1 MIEMKNRGDMEMWYE
16 DLKNRKQVEVCNE
29 RKVNGISIG
38 RRRRNLV
45 QYRLGKL
52 ELRHYLKAGV
62 FVLNRRGSYEKVDK
76 KMLRNWI
83 RTGRVVADG
92 DIRDVMADLVMC
104 GERIIL

>member
-1 MIEMKNRGDMEMWYE
+1 MWYE
-16 DLKNRKQVEVCNE
+16 DLKNRKRGKILSE
-29 RKVNGISIG
+29 RKVNGIRIG

-62 FVLNRRGSYEKVDK
+62 FVLNRRGNYERVDRR
-76 KMLRNWI
+76 MLRNWI

-104 GERIIL
+104 GERVSL

>member
-1 MIEMKNRGDMEMWYE
+1 MWHE
-16 DLKNRKQVEVCNE
+16 DLKNEKRKEVSNE
-29 RKVNGISIG
+29 RKVKGIKIG

-62 FVLNRRGSYEKVDK
+62 FVLNRRGNYERVDR

-92 DIRDVMADLVMC
+92 DIRDVMTDLVMC
-104 GERIIL
+104 GEKILL

>member
-1 MIEMKNRGDMEMWYE
+1 MWYE
-16 DLKNRKQVEVCNE
+16 DLKNRKKERISNE

-38 RRRRNLV
+38 RRRWNLV

-62 FVLNRRGSYEKVDK
+62 FVLNRRGNYERVDRR
-76 KMLRNWI
+76 MLQNWI

-104 GERIIL
+104 GEKILL

>member
-1 MIEMKNRGDMEMWYE
+1 MWYE
-16 DLKNRKQVEVCNE
+16 DLNNGKKREVSNE
-29 RKVNGISIG
+29 RKVNGIKIG

-52 ELRHYLKAGV
+52 ELRHYFRAGV
-62 FVLNRRGSYEKVDK
+62 FVLNRRGSYERVDR

-104 GERIIL
+104 GEKISL

>member
-1 MIEMKNRGDMEMWYE
+1 MWYE
-16 DLKNRKQVEVCNE
+16 DLKNRKRGKTSGE
-29 RKVNGISIG
+29 RKVNGIRIG
-38 RRRRNLV
+38 RKRRNLV

-62 FVLNRRGSYEKVDK
+62 FVLNRRGNYERVDMR
-76 KMLRNWI
+76 MLRNWI

-104 GERIIL
+104 GEKISL

>member
-1 MIEMKNRGDMEMWYE
+1 MWYE
-16 DLKNRKQVEVCNE
+16 DLKNRKKERIPNE

-52 ELRHYLKAGV
+52 ELRHYLGAGV
-62 FVLNRRGSYEKVDK
+62 FVLNRRGDYERVDR

-83 RTGRVVADG
+83 RTGRVIADG

-104 GERIIL
+104 GEKISL

>member
-1 MIEMKNRGDMEMWYE
+1 MWYE
-16 DLKNRKQVEVCNE
+16 DLKNRKKERISNE

-52 ELRHYLKAGV
+52 ELRHYMKAGV
-62 FVLNRRGSYEKVDK
+62 FVLNRRGNYERVDRR
-76 KMLRNWI
+76 MLQNWI

-104 GERIIL
+104 GERVSL

>member
-1 MIEMKNRGDMEMWYE
+1 MWYE
-16 DLKNRKQVEVCNE
+16 DLKNGKKERTLNK

-62 FVLNRRGSYEKVDK
+62 FVLNRRGNYERVDRR
-76 KMLRNWI
+76 MLRNWI
-83 RTGRVVADG
+83 KTGRVVADG

-104 GERIIL
+104 GEKISL

>member
-1 MIEMKNRGDMEMWYE
+1 MWHE
-16 DLKNRKQVEVCNE
+16 DLKNGRRKEVFNE

-38 RRRRNLV
+38 RRRGNLV
-45 QYRLGKL
+45 RYRLGKL

-104 GERIIL
+104 GEKITL

>member
-1 MIEMKNRGDMEMWYE
+1 MWYE
-16 DLKNRKQVEVCNE
+16 DLKDKKKERISNE

-62 FVLNRRGSYEKVDK
+62 FVLNRRGNYERVNKR
-76 KMLRNWI
+76 MLQNWI

-92 DIRDVMADLVMC
+92 DIRDVMADLLMC
-104 GERIIL
+104 GEKITL

>member
-1 MIEMKNRGDMEMWYE
+1 MWYE
-16 DLKNRKQVEVCNE
+16 DLKNRKKERISNE
-29 RKVNGISIG
+29 RKVNGIRIG

-52 ELRHYLKAGV
+52 ELRHYMKAGV
-62 FVLNRRGSYEKVDK
+62 FVLNRRGNYERVDRR
-76 KMLRNWI
+76 MLQNWI

-104 GERIIL
+104 GERVSL

>member
-1 MIEMKNRGDMEMWYE
+1 MWYE
-16 DLKNRKQVEVCNE
+16 DLKNRKKERISNE

-38 RRRRNLV
+38 RRRWNLV

-62 FVLNRRGSYEKVDK
+62 FVLNRRGNYERVDRR
-76 KMLRNWI
+76 MLRNWI

-104 GERIIL
+104 GEKISL